1 MSAVGNLSAAE
12 EEARD
17 PYTCVRI
24 GGLAA
29 KHRDPENLIQDFFR
43 HSKGFLPD
51 TVKITREKT
60 KYGATVIACVLFES
74 EEACTRAVDNLKCES
89 IANRWVNLYPMR
101 LSDYKLFGQYE
112 KKATPMIR
120 HLKKNNANLA
130 VKLCRLNDSITVYD
144 ILKIFQSKKFSYLN
158 TSDVIIDIKNT
169 SQTSFRADNALV
181 FMKNP

>member
-1 MSAVGNLSAAE
+1 
-12 EEARD
+12 
-17 PYTCVRI
+17 
-24 GGLAA
+24 
-29 KHRDPENLIQDFFR
+29 
-43 HSKGFLPD
+43 
-51 TVKITREKT
+51 
-60 KYGATVIACVLFES
+60 
-74 EEACTRAVDNLKCES
+74 
-89 IANRWVNLYPMR
+89 MR

>member
-1 MSAVGNLSAAE
+1 MGNLSAAE

-29 KHRDPENLIQDFFR
+29 KHRDIESLIVDHFR
-43 HSKGFLPD
+43 YSKGFLPES
-51 TVKITREKT
+51 VKIVREKT
-60 KYGATVIACVLFES
+60 KYGATVLACVLFEN
-74 EEACTRAVDNLKCES
+74 EQACTRAIDNLKSES

-101 LSDYKLFGQYE
+101 LSDYKLFGQFD

-130 VKLCRLNDSITVYD
+130 VKLCRLND
-144 ILKIFQSKKFSYLN
+144 
-158 TSDVIIDIKNT
+158 
-169 SQTSFRADNALV
+169 
-181 FMKNP
+181 